1 MVLGFRFC
9 IRTKKDPALKIICHF
24 STGQTDPGLG
34 HIDETYNPIHN
45 GTGFFPFGVKGFHF
59 FWNSHDQGTM
69 DSAGIEESFTAGK
82 HATVVGVVDNDGIFI
97 ESVLLEVFD
106 RLPH

>member
-1 MVLGFRFC
+1 
-9 IRTKKDPALKIICHF
+9 
-24 STGQTDPGLG
+24 
-34 HIDETYNPIHN
+34 
-45 GTGFFPFGVKGFHF
+45 
-59 FWNSHDQGTM
+59 M